1 MEVFFNGQIRGAV
14 SLSGF
19 AQAFPY
25 VYSSR
30 SKAAKA
36 CRKAGFRGL
45 CAKSQIEGY
54 VELLDR
60 LDRDWSE
67 LVLTICFVNE
77 SWINWITNMLS
88 QRKWSWCLAFPF
100 REFMGGQEKETGV
113 LGEPRVRWSECETG
127 RQHIVAMISV
137 LFRKSPIPSQ
147 WMYQIPYIPIRSIR
161 SMVPRSYKLLF
172 NPHENYRY
180 ITNLTI
186 VKLEL

>member
-1 MEVFFNGQIRGAV
+1 MVFFNGQIRGAV

-113 LGEPRVRWSECETG
+113 LGEPRVRWSECRNWEAA
-127 RQHIVAMISV
+127 HCSHDISP
-137 LFRKSPIPSQ
+137 FSEISHPIPMDVSD
-147 WMYQIPYIPIRSIR
+147 SIH
-161 SMVPRSYKLLF
+161 SHTVHTVDGAPQL
-172 NPHENYRY
+172 
-180 ITNLTI
+180 
-186 VKLEL
+186 